1 MAFIAP
7 TPLSL
12 SSALSPIPLTKTH
25 VSCTQPFP
33 SRRISQLPSH
43 IAPFA
48 SAANETDVT
57 SSESQS
63 SKNSSP
69 LAPPPS
75 TFYQAISQ
83 AQQAVNAAISDGY
96 RLLEIEFP
104 PLPTAQLE
112 SSAVSSYDVSDANV
126 RLAVDFARKYASS
139 GTRVAIAFP
148 DLVEK
153 DRAVEQNN
161 DREEPVDNIRFSS
174 VRDAKKGAFIERLWR
189 EPEVDVAVRDDDDMF
204 VVLGVSCQELP
215 DVERMVEK
223 AGKRPVILFNLR
235 LDTARGDLGLPAFP
249 RRELHF
255 RFLSRVLP
263 VYYLRTRTYSRSIA
277 KVPFVVNYSGALYR
291 VYPGAYQVLLDTE
304 QGNYQRL
311 TALDER
317 PPLGR
322 VRDILTNGLNIDGVK
337 GKRNSFLFKGFKA
350 RTWWEEDR
358 VRAVS
363 NNWRS

>member
-1 MAFIAP
+1 MAFITP

-12 SSALSPIPLTKTH
+12 PSALSSVSFTTPRHPPIHPL
-25 VSCTQPFP
+25 P
-33 SRRISQLPSH
+33 SRHIPKLPSH
-43 IAPFA
+43 IPSLA
-48 SAANETDVT
+48 SAANKTDVT
-57 SSESQS
+57 PSESQS
-63 SKNSSP
+63 SKKKSP

-83 AQQAVNAAISDGY
+83 AQQAVNTAITDGY

-112 SSAVSSYDVSDANV
+112 SAAVSSYDVSDANV
-126 RLAVDFARKYASS
+126 LLAVDFAKKYASS
-139 GTRVAIAFP
+139 GKRVAIAFP

-161 DREEPVDNIRFSS
+161 DMEEPIQNIRFSS

-189 EPEVDVAVRDDDDMF
+189 KPEVDVAVRDNDDMF

-223 AGKRPVILFNLR
+223 AGDRPVILFNLK

-249 RRELHF
+249 RKGLHF

-277 KVPFVVNYSGALYR
+277 RAPFVVNYSGALYR

-304 QGNYQRL
+304 QGNYRRL
-311 TALDER
+311 TTLDER
-317 PPLGR
+317 PSLGG
-322 VRDILTNGLNIDGVK
+322 VRDILTNGLNIDGLK
-337 GKRNSFLFKGFKA
+337 GNKNSFLFKGYKSM
-350 RTWWEEDR
+350 TWWEEDR
-358 VRAVS
+358 TRALS
-363 NNWRS
+363 KNWRS